1 MSRSPTLAAT
11 ERSPR
16 RGHGRVTLADVAAAA
31 GVTAITVS
39 RYVRGEGYVSAETA
53 ERIRAAIGKTG
64 YVPNK
69 TAGGLASGGSRM
81 VAALLPNLANSI
93 FGETAQ
99 GLAEGL
105 SRAGYELMFGSTSYS
120 MEREEEQLRA
130 QLGWQPAALLVTGRH
145 HSPGARKLLLTA
157 QARGTPVIELWDHH
171 DPGSEGFAQVGFNHD
186 EVGRAMAQHLLE
198 RGHRKL
204 AYIDSGVSEDFRA
217 HDRGVAF
224 AAAARAAG
232 AQVQLIV
239 GAQGDAFDAGRDV
252 IRRLG
257 RAARPGRGKK
267 TLPVTAL
274 AFANDHIATGAL
286 LEAAR
291 VGILVPQELALLG
304 FGDFALARQLQPG
317 LSSVSLPR
325 HAIGAQAAARL
336 VAALEG
342 RAPAQSATL
351 PWEIVARASTSAGA
365 LSVNPAAT
373 SG

>member
-1 MSRSPTLAAT
+1 MPRSPALAAT
-11 ERSPR
+11 ERTPR
-16 RGHGRVTLADVAAAA
+16 RGHGRVTLADVATAA

-53 ERIRAAIGKTG
+53 ERIRNAIGQTG

-81 VAALLPNLANSI
+81 VAALLPNIANSI

-105 SRAGYELMFGSTSYS
+105 SHAGYELMLGSTSYS

-130 QLGWQPAALLVTGRH
+130 VLGWQPAALVVTGRH
-145 HSPGARKLLLTA
+145 HSAAARALLRAT

-186 EVGRAMAQHLLE
+186 EVGHAMAAHLLD

-224 AAAARAAG
+224 AAAAKAAG
-232 AQVQLIV
+232 AQVQLVV
-239 GAQGDAFDAGRDV
+239 GAAGDAFDAGRDV
-252 IRRLG
+252 IRRLVQGAGKG
-257 RAARPGRGKK
+257 RAKK
-267 TLPVTAL
+267 ALAVSAL
-274 AFANDHIATGAL
+274 AFANDHLACGAL

-291 VGILVPQELALLG
+291 SGIRVPQDLALLG
-304 FGDFALARQLQPG
+304 FGDFALARQLLPP

-325 HAIGAQAAARL
+325 HAIGAQAAACL

-342 RAPAQSATL
+342 DAPAASATL
-351 PWEIVARASTSAGA
+351 PWEIVARESTGTEA
-365 LSVNPAAT
+365 PKR
-373 SG
+373 